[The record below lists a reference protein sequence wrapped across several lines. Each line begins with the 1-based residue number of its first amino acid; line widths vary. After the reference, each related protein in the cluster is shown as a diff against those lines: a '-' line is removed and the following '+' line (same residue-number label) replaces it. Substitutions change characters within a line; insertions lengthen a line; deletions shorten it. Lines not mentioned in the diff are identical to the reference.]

1 MENGIDWYFFGILK
15 LLLNIIIEENDLLKE
30 YSENVCNLNVV
41 YV

>member
-15 LLLNIIIEENDLLKE
+15 LLLNIIIEENDLLKD
-30 YSENVCNLNVV
+30 YSEYVCNLNVV